1 MVQSVSKNDRIL
13 IVGGGTLRAQPLMQ
27 VLTLISWTGTFGT
40 STAFH
45 LSQRGYNNITVLDR
59 FAAPSQLAAGNDLN
73 KVIRADYAEPLY
85 TKLATESAERWR
97 DPNGLYAGL
106 YHRTGWL
113 IVTPER
119 GVALD
124 FVHKAIENAHA
135 KGFEAAR
142 PVSAAEVTQSFPA
155 YTGKME
161 GWKIFHQSAAGWASA
176 GKALRRMA
184 EAAQR
189 QGVKYFSGADGYV
202 KVLVFDASGRCTG
215 AELAN
220 GVRHVADHIVL
231 AAGAASG
238 GILDMKGQLTAKGH
252 TVGHIQ
258 LSTSEVEKYAG
269 MPMVDHFE
277 GGLMF
282 PPQEDGIIKLGACQF
297 ATNFVDKSGPSLP
310 RYRCDNPRDPVPQ
323 PVEDCMRNFVRQLAP
338 ELADREWSNR
348 WICWD
353 ADTKDRHFLIDR
365 HPEHAGLSLAV
376 GGSAHGFKF
385 LPVIGGYVADMLEGT
400 LDTQARQKWRW
411 RPEVEESVGS
421 DPHTLPLLDLNDL
434 PEFNNVAAR
443 L

>member
-1 MVQSVSKNDRIL
+1 MCIQHWQEERS
-13 IVGGGTLRAQPLMQ
+13 
-27 VLTLISWTGTFGT
+27 LTRQTGTFGT
-40 STAFH
+40 STAYH
-45 LSQRGYNNITVLDR
+45 LSQRGYNEITVLDR
-59 FAAPSQLAAGNDLN
+59 FPAPSQLAAGNDLN
-73 KVIRADYAEPLY
+73 KVIRADYSEPLY

-97 DPNGLYAGL
+97 DPDGLYAGL

-113 IVTPER
+113 IATSER
-119 GVALD
+119 SAGLD
-124 FVHKAIENAHA
+124 FIHKAIENAHS

-142 PVSAAEVTQSFPA
+142 AISAEDVTRNFPA

-161 GWKIFHQSAAGWASA
+161 GWKVFHQSAAGWASA
-176 GKALRRMA
+176 GKALHRMA

-189 QGVKYFSGADGYV
+189 QGVKYVSGSSGHVKSLVLDATGRCIGAQSADGM
-202 KVLVFDASGRCTG
+202 KH
-215 AELAN
+215 LAN
-220 GVRHVADHIVL
+220 HIVL
-231 AAGAASG
+231 AAGAAAGS
-238 GILDMKGQLTAKGH
+238 ILDLKGQLTAKGH

-258 LSTSEVEKYAG
+258 LTSSEVEKYKS

-310 RYRCDNPRDPVPQ
+310 RYRCDNPRDPIPK
-323 PVEDCMRNFVRQLAP
+323 PVEHCMRNFVRQLAP

-365 HPEHAGLSLAV
+365 HPEHPGLSLAV

-385 LPVIGGYVADMLEGT
+385 LPVVGGYIADMLEGK
-400 LDTQARQKWRW
+400 LDVQAQQKWRW
-411 RPEVEESVGS
+411 RPEIEESMAN

-434 PEFNNVAAR
+434 PEFEGISAR